1 SSCTVAVPT
10 DWVAVRTITV
20 RPGSPVPL
28 TVGVLSFM
36 TAPSTGMVMVGAAG
50 LAGRGPPPTTRRT
63 GRRLRRRPMFSRG
76 IFHTLPCQLVDL
88 RPRLRTAN
96 RIGFQTCTSLKIEHS
111 GTRARAVRFVVW
123 QLAGILGAS
132 ILATQHVLQITDSHL
147 LVRRL
152 ASTVL
157 QRRLIRPQRHVA
169 IPALRRIVTVRFREG
184 LRSRLAAA
192 RERVARLRGG
202 TASIPPG
209 LPSINLDG
217 LHMPRLVRHV
227 AMQPPLRSLGA
238 SLRQHLRPLHSPVDA
253 TRIGRYQIDSGR
265 AAMPINIVLV
275 LME

>member
-1 SSCTVAVPT
+1 
-10 DWVAVRTITV
+10 
-20 RPGSPVPL
+20 
-28 TVGVLSFM
+28 
-36 TAPSTGMVMVGAAG
+36 
-50 LAGRGPPPTTRRT
+50 
-63 GRRLRRRPMFSRG
+63 
-76 IFHTLPCQLVDL
+76 
-88 RPRLRTAN
+88 
-96 RIGFQTCTSLKIEHS
+96 CTSLKIEHS

-152 ASTVL
+152 ASAVL

-275 LME
+275 LMEAFALRGETSLVRLCAARAATAANTDRAALRGKPGDEALNILGMVLVGQQPATQPGQGDTLGAVLERNFNLSHTFTAAPVTRTFRSGDL